1 MPNAAIDDPKLTM
14 RIVLDTNVVV
24 SALIWGGTPFKL
36 LQFAIH
42 SDFELYTSPALLT
55 ELQQV
60 LSREHLATRL
70 LKQRNSVKSAIRL
83 YRSAT
88 IPITPLSVPRA
99 VPNDTDDDQVIAA
112 AITASADLIV
122 SGDSDLLVLHP
133 WRGIQILN
141 AADALQYVLESNTQ
155 T

>member
-1 MPNAAIDDPKLTM
+1 M
-14 RIVLDTNVVV
+14 RTVLDTDIVV

-36 LQFAIH
+36 LQIAID
-42 SDFELYTSPALLT
+42 SDFELYTSPALLI
-55 ELQQV
+55 ELQEV

-83 YRSAT
+83 YRGAT
-88 IPITPLSVPRA
+88 VPITPLTVPRV

-112 AITASADLIV
+112 ALAARADLIV
-122 SGDSDLLVLHP
+122 TGDSNLLMLHP

-141 AADALQYVLESNTQ
+141 AADALQFALDSKTP

>member
-1 MPNAAIDDPKLTM
+1 M
-14 RIVLDTNVVV
+14 RIVLDTNIVV

-36 LQFAIH
+36 LQIAID

-55 ELQQV
+55 ELQEV

-83 YRSAT
+83 YRGAT
-88 IPITPLSVPRA
+88 IPITPLTVPRA

-112 AITASADLIV
+112 VLAARADLIV
-122 SGDSDLLVLHP
+122 SGDSDLLMLHP

-141 AADALQYVLESNTQ
+141 AADALQFVLDAKTP